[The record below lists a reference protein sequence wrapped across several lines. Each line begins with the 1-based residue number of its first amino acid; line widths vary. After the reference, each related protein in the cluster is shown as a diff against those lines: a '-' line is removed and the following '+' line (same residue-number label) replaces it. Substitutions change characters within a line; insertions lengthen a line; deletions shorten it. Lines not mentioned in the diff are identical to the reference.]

1 MTNWRWRLSYG
12 PYAELWAGVSALL
25 VAVALALLL
34 SACTPAVKPTPP
46 TVVIAGCE
54 HFKPISAS
62 RRDTDETK
70 EQILAHNAEYVKVCG
85 K

>member
-1 MTNWRWRLSYG
+1 VTKLEAGYG
-12 PYAELWAGVSALL
+12 IVWIACVF
-25 VAVALALLL
+25 AV
-34 SACTPAVKPTPP
+34 ACTPTKPPAPP